1 MILQMSLYEHQIS
14 MQTHKRIGRI
24 NEKFSSDHPAMAD
37 ELAEQ
42 GYIKETTY
50 EAVKGILAI
59 NVEFK

>member
-1 MILQMSLYEHQIS
+1 